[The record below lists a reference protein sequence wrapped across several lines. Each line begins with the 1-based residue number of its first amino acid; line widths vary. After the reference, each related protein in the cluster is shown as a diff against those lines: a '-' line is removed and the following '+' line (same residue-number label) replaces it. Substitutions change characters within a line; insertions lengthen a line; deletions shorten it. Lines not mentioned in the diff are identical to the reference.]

1 MSRGP
6 VILQLDTRVSTIAQ
20 VIQLAIAPVFLFS
33 GVGTLL
39 IVLTNRLARIV
50 DRTRLLESRAAAPPA
65 GDAPDPELDVLHRR
79 AYVIDWA
86 VSLATLAALLI
97 CCVVGILF
105 VGAFFDV
112 HVTRPV
118 ALCFV
123 AAMAALI
130 GALLCFLREIL
141 LATSGLRPRR
151 R

>member
-1 MSRGP
+1 MA
-6 VILQLDTRVSTIAQ
+6 LQVDARVSVIAQ
-20 VIQLAIAPVFLFS
+20 VIQLSVAPVFLLS

-50 DRTRLLESRAAAPPA
+50 DRTRALEAQPLSSPPPA
-65 GDAPDPELDVLHRR
+65 EGAPGSRELDMLHRR
-79 AYVIDWA
+79 AYIIDWA
-86 VSLATLAALLI
+86 VSLATVAALLI

-105 VGAFFDV
+105 VGAFLDA
-112 HVTRPV
+112 HVARGV

-141 LATSGLRPRR
+141 LATRGLRPRR

>member
-1 MSRGP
+1 M
-6 VILQLDTRVSTIAQ
+6 VLQVDTHVSSVAQ

-50 DRTRLLESRAAAPPA
+50 DRSRTLEAQPTLLGE
-65 GDAPDPELDVLHRR
+65 DAPARRELDMLHRR
-79 AYVIDWA
+79 AYVVDWA
-86 VSLATLAALLI
+86 VSLATVAALLI

-105 VGAFFDV
+105 VGAFLDV
-112 HVTRPV
+112 PVSRGV

-130 GALLCFLREIL
+130 GALVCFLREIL

>member
-1 MSRGP
+1 M
-6 VILQLDTRVSTIAQ
+6 VLQVDARVSVIAQ
-20 VIQLAIAPVFLFS
+20 VIQLSVAPVFLLS

-50 DRTRLLESRAAAPPA
+50 DRTRALEAQQPLSSPPPA
-65 GDAPDPELDVLHRR
+65 EDAPGSRELDKLHRR
-79 AYVIDWA
+79 AYIIDWA
-86 VSLATLAALLI
+86 VSLATVAALLI

-105 VGAFFDV
+105 VGAFLGV
-112 HVTRPV
+112 HIARGV

>member
-1 MSRGP
+1 M
-6 VILQLDTRVSTIAQ
+6 VVQVDTRVSSIAQ

-50 DRTRLLESRAAAPPA
+50 DRTRTLEAQPGLLGQDAPA
-65 GDAPDPELDVLHRR
+65 GRELDMLHRR
-79 AYVIDWA
+79 AYVVDWA
-86 VSLATLAALLI
+86 VSLATVAALLI

-112 HVTRPV
+112 SVSRSV

-130 GALLCFLREIL
+130 GALVCFLREIL

>member
-1 MSRGP
+1 M
-6 VILQLDTRVSTIAQ
+6 VLQVDARVTSVAQ
-20 VIQLAIAPVFLFS
+20 VIQLSVAPVFLLS

-50 DRTRLLESRAAAPPA
+50 DRTRALEAQQPLSSPPPA
-65 GDAPDPELDVLHRR
+65 EDAPGSRELDKLHRR
-79 AYVIDWA
+79 GYIIDWA
-86 VSLATLAALLI
+86 VSLATVAALLI

-105 VGAFFDV
+105 VGAFLDV
-112 HVTRPV
+112 HVARSV

>member
-1 MSRGP
+1 M
-6 VILQLDTRVSTIAQ
+6 VLQVDARVSSVAQ

-50 DRTRLLESRAAAPPA
+50 DRTRALEAQSPSADQ
-65 GDAPDPELDVLHRR
+65 DAPAARELDMLHRR

-86 VSLATLAALLI
+86 VSLATVAALLI

-105 VGAFFDV
+105 VGAFLDV
-112 HVTRPV
+112 HVARGV

-123 AAMAALI
+123 AAMAAMI

-141 LATSGLRPRR
+141 LATRGLRPRR

>member
-1 MSRGP
+1 M
-6 VILQLDTRVSTIAQ
+6 VLQVDTRVSSIAQ
-20 VIQLAIAPVFLFS
+20 VIQLAIAPVFLLS

-50 DRTRLLESRAAAPPA
+50 DRTRTLEVQPGLLGQDAPA
-65 GDAPDPELDVLHRR
+65 GRELDMLHRR
-79 AYVIDWA
+79 AYVVDWA
-86 VSLATLAALLI
+86 VSLATVAALLI

-112 HVTRPV
+112 SVSRSV

-130 GALLCFLREIL
+130 GALVCFLREIL

>member
-1 MSRGP
+1 M
-6 VILQLDTRVSTIAQ
+6 VLQVDARVSSIAQ
-20 VIQLAIAPVFLFS
+20 VIQLAIAPVFLLS

-50 DRTRLLESRAAAPPA
+50 DRTRALEAQPPSPP
-65 GDAPDPELDVLHRR
+65 GRDAPAVVELDLLHRR

-105 VGAFFDV
+105 VGAFLDV
-112 HVTRPV
+112 HVTRGV

-141 LATSGLRPRR
+141 LATRGLRPRR

>member
-1 MSRGP
+1 M
-6 VILQLDTRVSTIAQ
+6 VLQVDARVTSVAQ

-33 GVGTLL
+33 GVCTLL

-50 DRTRLLESRAAAPPA
+50 DRTRVLEAQQPPPP
-65 GDAPDPELDVLHRR
+65 GEDAPGSRELDMLHRR
-79 AYVIDWA
+79 AYIIDWA
-86 VSLATLAALLI
+86 VSLATVAALLI

-105 VGAFFDV
+105 VGAFLGV
-112 HVTRPV
+112 HIARGV